1 MNIQW
6 FPGHMAKT
14 MRLIN
19 ENLKLVD
26 IVIEL
31 LDARIPVS
39 SKNPDIDILVN
50 SKPKIVV
57 LNKSDLSDE
66 KINKEWMDYFKAK
79 NIPAL
84 LFDSAH
90 QDNTNLI
97 FNLIKKVLE
106 EKIETSKA
114 KGMINRSIK
123 VMIVGVPNVG
133 KSSFINKLV
142 NKSVA
147 IKGDKPGVTKGKQW
161 VRIKQG
167 FEILDTPGILW
178 PKFDENTGLNLAYI
192 GSVKDE
198 ILDIET
204 LAVHLL
210 SFLNTNYPQKLQ
222 ERYKIELNSEMTGFD
237 ILANIAKKRG
247 FLISGG
253 EFDTFRCANVV
264 LDEFRGSKLGK
275 LSLERPTD
283 LLSKEIKN
291 ET

>member
-123 VMIVGVPNVG
+123 VMIYHP
-133 KSSFINKLV
+133 FC
-142 NKSVA
+142 
-147 IKGDKPGVTKGKQW
+147 
-161 VRIKQG
+161 
-167 FEILDTPGILW
+167 F
-178 PKFDENTGLNLAYI
+178 
-192 GSVKDE
+192 
-198 ILDIET
+198 
-204 LAVHLL
+204 
-210 SFLNTNYPQKLQ
+210 
-222 ERYKIELNSEMTGFD
+222 
-237 ILANIAKKRG
+237 
-247 FLISGG
+247 
-253 EFDTFRCANVV
+253 
-264 LDEFRGSKLGK
+264 
-275 LSLERPTD
+275 
-283 LLSKEIKN
+283 
-291 ET
+291 

>member
-1 MNIQW
+1 
-6 FPGHMAKT
+6 